1 MNDCV
6 SEVAEVEVVGA
17 RVRARA
23 FFGQRLKM
31 LMWPD
36 RSVLRGVRQGA
47 KEREGSGVRVAIGS
61 RSDDCVKIERL
72 FRLLGC
78 AALAVGGPARLAGSA
93 ESGWLRPAFLFFS
106 SSLFSLSVFFI
117 NSNLF

>member
-47 KEREGSGVRVAIGS
+47 KERERAQ
-61 RSDDCVKIERL
+61 
-72 FRLLGC
+72 
-78 AALAVGGPARLAGSA
+78 A
-93 ESGWLRPAFLFFS
+93 
-106 SSLFSLSVFFI
+106 
-117 NSNLF
+117 